1 LKKILIA
8 LTIAFWTAISPARAD
23 FAAGVQAY
31 DGGDYKTAFAEWTP
45 LAQSGDAQAQVA
57 LADLYRSGAKGDPD
71 MVKAVYWFRR
81 AAVQGDPIGQL
92 NLGEHYLTGQGV
104 KRAPVEAYM
113 WLSLAAARGNDW
125 AAAKRRELS
134 PLLTRDQIS
143 RALKRLN
150 AWRPRLPV
158 KQMR

>member
-1 LKKILIA
+1 MKRLIA
-8 LTIAFWTAISPARAD
+8 ALTVALFTVIAPARAD

-31 DGGDYKTAFAEWTP
+31 DGGDYKIARAEWTP

-57 LADLYRSGAKGDPD
+57 LADLYRFGAGRDPD
-71 MVKAVYWFRR
+71 MIKAVYWFRR
-81 AAVQGDPIGQL
+81 AAIQGDAIGQL

-104 KRAPVEAYM
+104 KRDPVEAYM

-134 PLLTRDQIS
+134 PLLTRAQIS
-143 RALKRLN
+143 RALTRIN
-150 AWRPRLPV
+150 TWRPKSSV
-158 KQMR
+158 K